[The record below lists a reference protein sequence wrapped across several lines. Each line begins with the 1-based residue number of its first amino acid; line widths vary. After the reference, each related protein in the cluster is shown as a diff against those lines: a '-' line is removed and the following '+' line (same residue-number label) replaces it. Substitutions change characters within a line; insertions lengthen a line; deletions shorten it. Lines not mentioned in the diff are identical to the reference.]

1 MKAPHGWRGP
11 KVRDPS
17 SQAKTKIVIFVFFS
31 MWAQLLWSHFGM
43 EWNGEGQS
51 TSGQRFTA
59 YNSFQYRCAGKCICI
74 HSNIDSQTILNLPD
88 SLHSFF
94 LFLLVKL
101 RFCET
106 LLGSRTN
113 NKHDMFST
121 CNTHT
126 ALRACL

>member
-17 SQAKTKIVIFVFFS
+17 SQAKTKIVIFVFFYVGTT
-31 MWAQLLWSHFGM
+31 ALEPLRNGM
-43 EWNGEGQS
+43 EWGRRTVNI
-51 TSGQRFTA
+51 RFTA

>member
-17 SQAKTKIVIFVFFS
+17 SQAKTKIVIFVFF
-31 MWAQLLWSHFGM
+31 LRGHNCFGATS
-43 EWNGEGQS
+43 EWNGM
-51 TSGQRFTA
+51 
-59 YNSFQYRCAGKCICI
+59 GKK
-74 HSNIDSQTILNLPD
+74 DSQHPIHCVQFIPIQVCWQMHLHPFKHRLTILNLPD